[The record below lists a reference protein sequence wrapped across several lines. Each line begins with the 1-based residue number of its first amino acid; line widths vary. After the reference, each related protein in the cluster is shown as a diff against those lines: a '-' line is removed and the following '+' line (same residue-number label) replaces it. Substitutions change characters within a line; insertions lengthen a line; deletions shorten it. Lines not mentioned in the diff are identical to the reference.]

1 MKDFQ
6 PHKAGTSLVLN
17 KCLVKEINGGERV
30 QKHQCGED
38 DRLHMKK
45 LGLGTSLEVQGLR
58 LCAPN
63 AGGPGSIPVQGTR
76 SHTPQLRVNVLQNN
90 ILHAATKIKDLGC
103 CN

>member
-1 MKDFQ
+1 M
-6 PHKAGTSLVLN
+6 LN

-76 SHTPQLRVNVLQNN
+76 SHMPQLRVNVLQNN